1 MDFISTRGQY
11 NNINFQQVVL
21 EGLSRDGG
29 LFIPASYPDL
39 SGQLKTLKQ
48 LPYCELAFEIFR
60 HFTGESI
67 LESELKNIIKNSYS
81 TFQSEQVTPLK
92 HLNETTILEL
102 FHGPTFAF
110 KDVALQ
116 FLGNLFEWILTQKN
130 RQLNILGAT
139 SGDTGSA
146 AIMGVKGKKNI
157 NIFILHPKGKISQI
171 QEKQMTTVLDENV
184 FNVAIEGTFDD
195 GQRIIKEAFNDLGF
209 KDQYN
214 LGAINSI
221 NFARVMAQTVYYFYS
236 AFRFN
241 EKYPDAPLVFSV
253 PTGNFGDIYAGYLA
267 KKMGL
272 PIKKLILATNEN
284 DILYRVLTTGKYEV
298 KAVHQSISP
307 SMDIQI
313 ASNFERY
320 LYDLLDQNAEKLVQK
335 MELLN
340 HTGGFTIDE
349 QEMAKASELFIPA
362 RIETA
367 RIEEC
372 ILKFAKNGYIL
383 DPHTAIGVA
392 AAEDN
397 SEDRVICLATA
408 HPGKFKDTV
417 EEILNSAIE
426 LPDALSSLFDKEAR
440 CLTTPAKTEAIL
452 DIIRSN
458 CSV

>member
-1 MDFISTRGQY
+1 MEFISTRGQY
-11 NNINFQQVVL
+11 KNINFQQVVL

-29 LFIPASYPDL
+29 LFVPANYPDL
-39 SGQLKTLKQ
+39 SGKMEQLKQ
-48 LPYCELAFEIFR
+48 LSYCDLAFEIFR

-67 LESELKNIIKNSYS
+67 PEDALKKIINSSYS
-81 TFQSEQVTPLK
+81 TFQSDPITPLK

-130 RQLNILGAT
+130 KQLNILGAT

-184 FNVAIEGTFDD
+184 FNIAIEGTFDD
-195 GQRIIKEAFNDLGF
+195 GQRIIKEVFNELDF
-209 KDQYN
+209 KDRYN
-214 LGAINSI
+214 LGAVNSI
-221 NFARVMAQTVYYFYS
+221 NFARVMAQTVYYFFS

-241 EKYPDAPLVFSV
+241 EKYPGAPLVFSV

-298 KAVHQSISP
+298 KEVHQSISP

-313 ASNFERY
+313 ASNFERF
-320 LYDLLDQNAEKLVQK
+320 LYDLLDRDAEKLVQK
-335 MELLN
+335 MDQLN
-340 HTGGFTIDE
+340 QTGSLSINE

-362 RIETA
+362 RIDTA
-367 RIEEC
+367 RVETC
-372 ILKFAKNGYIL
+372 IRKFAKEGYIL

-392 AAEDN
+392 AAEDHC
-397 SEDRVICLATA
+397 EDRAICLATA
-408 HPGKFKDTV
+408 HPGKFKDSV
-417 EEILNSAIE
+417 EEILKSKIE
-426 LPDALSSLFDKEAR
+426 LPEVLSSLFNKESR

-452 DIIRSN
+452 DVIRSK
-458 CSV
+458 CQI